1 MYNILEIIFLKKFP
15 MSRPSFMIFAQ
26 NYLFAL
32 LSNYGNVFLNEP
44 IPRDP
49 KLRVYKHPSRF
60 GWERTYIETLF
71 TNNPHI
77 LVSPEVVAEAKLV
90 DVLFEP
96 DINQSRTSLGL
107 LGEFTATPCI
117 IQPLRWTPDAWEIRT
132 CISHFLA
139 WTSESSGGIIPVNE
153 TLKNTDQEELE
164 EEDNKSQLI
173 IVPSIFPGHFQGF
186 GIQPSHIPGVY
197 NLPPIFCTTI
207 VVTSELPIDVSTLW
221 LRILGR
227 GKTQRQVIIELFNS
241 DIDDPLYTLA
251 RQQLQQWYQFL
262 LQGDMGKESQL
273 LMQTLASLI

>member
-1 MYNILEIIFLKKFP
+1 

-26 NYLFAL
+26 NYLSAL
-32 LSNYGNVFLNEP
+32 LSNYGSVFLNEP

-60 GWERTYIETLF
+60 GWESTYIETLF
-71 TNNPHI
+71 TNNPRI

-96 DINQSRTSLGL
+96 DINKSRTSLGL
-107 LGEFTATPCI
+107 LGELTSTPCI
-117 IQPLRWTPDAWEIRT
+117 IQSLRWTPDAQEVRT
-132 CISHFLA
+132 CISHFLT
-139 WTSESSGGIIPVNE
+139 WTSETHGGIIPVNE
-153 TLKNTDQEELE
+153 TFKDTDQEEPE
-164 EEDNKSQLI
+164 QEDNKTQLI
-173 IVPSIFPGHFQGF
+173 IVPSIFPDHFEGF
-186 GIQPSHIPGVY
+186 GVKPSAMNISGVY

-207 VVTSELPIDVSTLW
+207 VVTNELPVDVSTLW

-227 GKTQRQVIIELFNS
+227 GETQRQAIMEFFNVG
-241 DIDDPLYTLA
+241 IDNPLYTLA

-262 LQGDMGKESQL
+262 LQGHMGKESKL

>member
-1 MYNILEIIFLKKFP
+1 

-26 NYLFAL
+26 NYLSAL
-32 LSNYGNVFLNEP
+32 LSNYGNVFLNEL
-44 IPRDP
+44 IPRNP

-71 TNNPHI
+71 TNNPNI
-77 LVSPEVVAEAKLV
+77 LVSPEVVAEAKIV

-96 DINQSRTSLGL
+96 DINKSRISLGL
-107 LGEFTATPCI
+107 LGELTSTPCI
-117 IQPLRWTPDAWEIRT
+117 IQPLRWTPNTQEVRN
-132 CISHFLA
+132 CINHFLT
-139 WTSESSGGIIPVNE
+139 WTSETNGGIIPVNE
-153 TLKNTDQEELE
+153 TLKDTDQEESE

-173 IVPSIFPGHFQGF
+173 IVPSIFPRHFEGF
-186 GIQPSHIPGVY
+186 GVKPSAMNIPGVY

-207 VVTSELPIDVSTLW
+207 VVTNELPVDVSTLW

-227 GKTQRQVIIELFNS
+227 GKTQRQAIMELFNLG
-241 DIDDPLYTLA
+241 IDDPLYTLA

-262 LQGDMGKESQL
+262 LQGDMGKESKL